1 MQEEINEA
9 LDLEVD
15 YLSAIADMLN
25 EFGFPVIIAL
35 AMGYFIYFVWK
46 FVTDELQPMIDKQQ
60 TVLIKLIDQMRML
73 DQDQIRLQEKLN
85 TVLEYRDSQILKE
98 KSSEDNNIIQLFIRL
113 EYSQRLKKRGLA
125 TP

>member
-1 MQEEINEA
+1 MQEEIKELPEDI

-15 YLSAIADMLN
+15 YLGAVADMVN
-25 EFGFPVIIAL
+25 QFGFPIIIAL

-46 FVTDELQPMIDKQQ
+46 FVTEELEPNIDKQR

-85 TVLEYRDSQILKE
+85 TVLEYKESQILKE
-98 KSSEDNNIIQLFIRL
+98 KKSDKN
-113 EYSQRLKKRGLA
+113 
-125 TP
+125 

>member
-1 MQEEINEA
+1 MQEEIKELPEDI

-15 YLSAIADMLN
+15 YLGAVADMVN
-25 EFGFPVIIAL
+25 QFGFPIIIAL

-46 FVTDELQPMIDKQQ
+46 FVTEELEPNIDKQR

-85 TVLEYRDSQILKE
+85 TVLEYKESRILRE
-98 KSSEDNNIIQLFIRL
+98 KKSDKN
-113 EYSQRLKKRGLA
+113 
-125 TP
+125 